1 MHEPEEKLKIK
12 FLALDVDGVLTDG
25 GMYYSNSGDEF
36 KKFNTKDGL
45 GIKRL
50 IANGVKVGFLS
61 NGINDSLINNRAKLL
76 GVEYVYVGVKNK
88 AEVLEEWRKELQIEY
103 ADFAYIGDDVNDAEV
118 VDIVGFSACPND
130 AVESIK
136 QKVNHILKTKGGEG
150 CVREFI
156 DTFLN

>member
-1 MHEPEEKLKIK
+1 MEPSEVKSKIK

-50 IANGVKVGFLS
+50 VASGMNVAFIS
-61 NGINDSLINNRAKLL
+61 NGINDVLIRNRAKLL
-76 GVEYVYVGVKNK
+76 GVQYVYVGLDKK
-88 AEVLEEWRKELQIEY
+88 TIILEQWIHELQLDYSQI
-103 ADFAYIGDDVNDAEV
+103 AYIGDDINDLEII
-118 VDIVGFSACPND
+118 DKVGFSACPND
-130 AVESIK
+130 AVKAVKEK
-136 QKVNHILKTKGGEG
+136 ANTILNTKGGEG

-156 DTFLN
+156 DTYFF